1 MDIIIFGGQSNMQGQ
16 TEGCPEKNEPV
27 KGALEYRV
35 CQNGLIPLKHPVGEE
50 YGNEQLLCGSSKGGG
65 SLVPAFCRA
74 YVDET
79 GREVIAIHAAKGNT
93 AIGEW
98 QKGTPRF
105 DSMAQKIRL
114 GIKKAEEKG
123 TVEHIYYVWLQGE
136 SDAIIRTSEEEYLE
150 SLIRYKNTLKKEFG
164 IEKFG
169 IIKVGYFFCTAQWL
183 KQISTYEEKRKCDE
197 AIMRAQER
205 AVEEDSDFVML
216 TRICTELSQNPE
228 YINPQASG
236 HYNNVGMEI
245 IGKEAGKELAGT
257 MKEKETCI

>member
-16 TEGCPEKNEPV
+16 TEGRPEKNEPV

-50 YGNEQLLCGSSKGGG
+50 YGNEQLRGSSKGGG

-105 DSMAQKIRL
+105 DSMAQKNPFGNQKSGR
-114 GIKKAEEKG
+114 KRN
-123 TVEHIYYVWLQGE
+123 
-136 SDAIIRTSEEEYLE
+136 SRTYL
-150 SLIRYKNTLKKEFG
+150 LR
-164 IEKFG
+164 
-169 IIKVGYFFCTAQWL
+169 VAA
-183 KQISTYEEKRKCDE
+183 R
-197 AIMRAQER
+197 
-205 AVEEDSDFVML
+205 
-216 TRICTELSQNPE
+216 
-228 YINPQASG
+228 
-236 HYNNVGMEI
+236 
-245 IGKEAGKELAGT
+245 
-257 MKEKETCI
+257 